1 MATTK
6 QFETGKTY
14 ILHEVRGSARF
25 RAKVIR
31 RTKCKVTFELSDT
44 GVSWCETKTVTLTV
58 RKDSNVWY
66 DEDTKLEE
74 VCGTAT
80 CDTNRLRKRTLFS
93 LSAMEATVQM

>member
-31 RTKCKVTFELSDT
+31 RTKCKVTSSFQ
-44 GVSWCETKTVTLTV
+44 TL
-58 RKDSNVWY
+58 
-66 DEDTKLEE
+66 
-74 VCGTAT
+74 A
-80 CDTNRLRKRTLFS
+80 
-93 LSAMEATVQM
+93 